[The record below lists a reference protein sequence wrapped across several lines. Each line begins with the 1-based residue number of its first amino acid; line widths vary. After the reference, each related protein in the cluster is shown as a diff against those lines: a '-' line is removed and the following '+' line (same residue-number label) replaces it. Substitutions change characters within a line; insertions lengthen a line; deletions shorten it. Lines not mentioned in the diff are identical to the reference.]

1 MGGAT
6 TASRSRTSSRVEEK
20 KRVETDAK
28 AETEAR
34 IVAAERPESV
44 EAADPETRLALSPY
58 SWPSLRR
65 S

>member
-1 MGGAT
+1 M
-6 TASRSRTSSRVEEK
+6 
-20 KRVETDAK
+20 ETDAK